1 MTGFMVKT
9 IIFLILF
16 ALIVGLRILM
26 KYDEK
31 E

>member
-9 IIFLILF
+9 IISLILF

-26 KYDEK
+26 NYDEK